1 MSLSDH
7 LRYLRAMKGGLHIS
21 EVALAAGVA
30 KVVDVNLAEK
40 QYRPL
45 ADEGLME
52 KLAAYYGRSLDEF
65 HWHNA
70 RSRKQFTYFISQAM
84 QNETAVSL
92 VMRHGETITG
102 TVEDWDMA
110 CVALRLADGRL
121 LIVQRHAVIDW
132 STE

>member
-21 EVALAAGVA
+21 DVAQAAGAA
-30 KVVDVNLAEK
+30 KVVDVGLAEK

-45 ADEGLME
+45 TDEGLME

-70 RSRKQFTYFISQAM
+70 RSRKQFTYFISHATR
-84 QNETAVSL
+84 NETAISL
-92 VMRHGETITG
+92 VLRHGETITG
-102 TVEDWDMA
+102 RVEDWDLA

-121 LIVQRHAVIDW
+121 LIVQRHAVVDW

>member
-7 LRYLRAMKGGLHIS
+7 LRYLRAMQGGTPID
-21 EVALAAGVA
+21 EVAHAAGA
-30 KVVDVNLAEK
+30 EKVGDANLAEK
-40 QYRPL
+40 QYRAV
-45 ADEGLME
+45 ADETLIE
-52 KLAAYYGRSLDEF
+52 KLAAYYGRPPAEF

-70 RSRKQFTYFISQAM
+70 RSRKQFTHFISQAM

-92 VMRHGETITG
+92 VLRHGETLTG
-102 TVEDWDMA
+102 TVADYDPA

-132 STE
+132 V

>member
-21 EVALAAGVA
+21 DVAHAAGVE

-52 KLAAYYGRSLDEF
+52 KLAVYYGRPLEEF

-70 RSRKQFTYFISQAM
+70 RSRKQFTYFINQAM

-92 VMRHGETITG
+92 VMRHGETLIG
-102 TVEDWDMA
+102 VVADYDPA
-110 CVALRLADGRL
+110 CVALRLADGRVL
-121 LIVQRHAVIDW
+121 VVQRHAVVDW
-132 STE
+132 AG

>member
-7 LRYLRAMKGGLHIS
+7 LRYLRAMKGGPHIS
-21 EVALAAGVA
+21 EVAQAAGVA

-52 KLAAYYGRSLDEF
+52 KLAVYYGRPLEEF

-70 RSRKQFTYFISQAM
+70 RSRKQFTYFINQAM

-92 VMRHGETITG
+92 VLRHGEIVSG
-102 TVEDWDMA
+102 RVEDTDLT
-110 CVALRLADGRL
+110 CVALRLVDGRL
-121 LIVQRHAVIDW
+121 LVVQRHAVVDW
-132 STE
+132 SG